1 MNMEQEIKHVQVMPY
16 IDQGELV
23 VEIAI
28 DGIEVTPIA
37 QKITQVF
44 EEFLDYRRNKNESGL
59 NPEYREEVVNM
70 VATLR
75 SIARELEIETDGL
88 RGGLH

>member
-1 MNMEQEIKHVQVMPY
+1 MEQQEIKHVHIMPY
-16 IDQGELV
+16 VQDGELV

-28 DGIEVTPIA
+28 DGVEVSPIA
-37 QKITQVF
+37 QKLEQVF
-44 EEFLDYRRNKNESGL
+44 EEFLDYRRNKNDSGL